1 MGLERDQHKG
11 NMIIEFNVQF
21 PEKLSESVI
30 ASLKKIEF

>member
-1 MGLERDQHKG
+1 MV
-11 NMIIEFNVQF
+11 IVFNVQF